1 MRFGATFPT
10 TEIGDDPLAV
20 RDFAQA
26 AEALGYSHIVAYDHV
41 LGAVHAGREPKLWG
55 PYSEADPFHEP
66 FVLFG
71 FLAGVTT
78 TIEFETAVII
88 LPQRQTVLAA
98 KQAAEVD
105 VLSGGRLRLGVG
117 TGWNPVEYEG
127 LDVPWAGRG
136 ARFDDQ
142 IALMRQL
149 WTEPVLDVT
158 TAHHR
163 IDRAGI
169 LPRPKRSI
177 PLWFGGSSM
186 VALRRAARTGDGFS
200 FASAGRKTI
209 DQVHTL
215 RSLLQEQGRD
225 PGTFPLEF
233 TLMYGLGEDRWV
245 SAAQGAKDAGVDY
258 LSINAMSTTA
268 AWTKMDAPNLGTVG
282 EHIAA
287 LERFMTVMTDVA
299 GVA

>member
-1 MRFGATFPT
+1 MQFGATFPT
-10 TEIGDDPLAV
+10 TEIGDDPIAV

-41 LGAVHAGREPKLWG
+41 LGAVHEGREPKLWG
-55 PYSEADPFHEP
+55 PYRETDPFHEP

-78 TIEFETAVII
+78 TIEFETAIII
-88 LPQRQTVLAA
+88 LPQRQTVLVA

-127 LDVPWAGRG
+127 LGIPWKGRG

-142 IALMRQL
+142 ITLLRQL

-158 TAHHR
+158 TAQHR

-169 LPRPKRSI
+169 LPRPRHSI
-177 PLWFGGSSM
+177 PIWFGGSSDI
-186 VALRRAARTGDGFS
+186 ALRRAARVGDGFT
-200 FASAGRKTI
+200 FASAGRKTVE
-209 DQVHTL
+209 QVEKL
-215 RSLLQEQGRD
+215 RGLLTDEGRD
-225 PGTFPLEF
+225 PAGFPIEF
-233 TLMYGLGEDRWV
+233 TLMYGLGESRWA
-245 SAAQGAKDAGVDY
+245 SAVQGAREAGVDY
-258 LSINAMSTTA
+258 LAINAMSTTA
-268 AWTKMDAPNLGTVG
+268 AWTNMEAPGFSG
-282 EHIAA
+282 PAQHIAA
-287 LERFMTVMTDVA
+287 LERFMQVA
-299 GVA
+299 SSA

>member
-1 MRFGATFPT
+1 MQFGATFPT
-10 TEIGDDPLAV
+10 TEIGDDPIAI

-41 LGAVHAGREPKLWG
+41 LGAEHAGREPKLWG
-55 PYSEADPFHEP
+55 PYTENDPFHEP

-78 TIEFETAVII
+78 TIEFETAIII
-88 LPQRQTVLAA
+88 LPQRQTVLVA

-117 TGWNPVEYEG
+117 TGWNHVEYEG
-127 LDVPWAGRG
+127 LDVPWEGRG

-142 IALMRQL
+142 IDVLRKL
-149 WTEPVLDVT
+149 WTEPVVDVAT
-158 TAHHR
+158 PQHR

-177 PLWFGGSSM
+177 PLWFGGASKI
-186 VALRRAARTGDGFS
+186 ALRRAARVGDGFT
-200 FASAGRKTI
+200 FASAGRKTV
-209 DQVHTL
+209 DQVNAL
-215 RSLLQEQGRD
+215 RDLLSAEGRD
-225 PGTFPLEF
+225 PASFPTEF

-245 SAAQGAKDAGVDY
+245 SAVDGAKAAGVNY
-258 LSINAMSTTA
+258 VAINAMSTTA
-268 AWTKMDAPNLGTVG
+268 AWTGMEAPGFSG
-282 EHIAA
+282 AAEHIKA
-287 LERFMTVMTDVA
+287 LERFIAVV
-299 GVA
+299 GG

>member
-10 TEIGDDPLAV
+10 TEIGDDPIAV

-41 LGAVHAGREPKLWG
+41 LGAVHADREPKLWG
-55 PYSEADPFHEP
+55 PYTENDPFHEP

-78 TIEFETAVII
+78 TIEFETAIII

-105 VLSGGRLRLGVG
+105 ILSGGRLRLGLG

-127 LDVPWAGRG
+127 LDVPWEGRG

-142 IALMRQL
+142 IALLRQL
-149 WTEPVLDVT
+149 WTEPVIDVST
-158 TAHHR
+158 PHHR

-169 LPRPKRSI
+169 LPRPKRPI
-177 PLWFGGSSM
+177 PLWFGGASNK
-186 VALRRAARTGDGFS
+186 ALRRAARVGDGFT

-209 DQVHTL
+209 DQTQQL
-215 RSLLQEQGRD
+215 RDLLTAEGRD
-225 PGTFPLEF
+225 PATFPIEF
-233 TLMYGLGEDRWV
+233 TLMYGLGEDRWI
-245 SAAQGAKDAGVDY
+245 AAAEGAKAAGIDY
-258 LSINAMSTTA
+258 LAINAMSTTA
-268 AWTKMDAPNLGTVG
+268 AWTKMEAPGFATVT

-287 LERFMTVMTDVA
+287 LERFMAVVGD
-299 GVA
+299 